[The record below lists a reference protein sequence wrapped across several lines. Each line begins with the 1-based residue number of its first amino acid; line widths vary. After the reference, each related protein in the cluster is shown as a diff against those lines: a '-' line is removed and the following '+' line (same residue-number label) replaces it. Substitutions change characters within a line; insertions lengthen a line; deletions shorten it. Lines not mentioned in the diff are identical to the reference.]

1 MARQI
6 SIFDGAATFEVTSP
20 IRLIELFAGY
30 GSQALALRYLGVPFE
45 HWKISEWA
53 IPSIQAYKD
62 VHFPTDNT
70 DYSEGKTVA
79 ELRKILFDRNVS
91 NDYNKPMTAEQ
102 IERLG
107 EKKVRTVYNNMQ
119 ATNNLGSI
127 TQIHGADL
135 EITDTDSHT
144 YIMTYSFPCQ
154 DLSTAGLGAGMA
166 EESGTRSGLLWQVRR
181 LLHELHIGGGRLP
194 QILLM
199 ENVPQVIGTANMR
212 EFAKWLAFLENI
224 GYKCYW
230 KLLNAKNYGLPQNR
244 NRCFMISLYGDYDFD
259 FPEEVRLERVLKDML
274 EPNVPEKYY
283 LTDAAVE
290 QFIQSTIANKD
301 RGNGFEFAPTNG
313 GGDCELRHHQGR
325 EQSDRQLHH

>member
-181 LLHELHIGGGRLP
+181 LLHELHIGGG
-194 QILLM
+194 
-199 ENVPQVIGTANMR
+199 
-212 EFAKWLAFLENI
+212 
-224 GYKCYW
+224 
-230 KLLNAKNYGLPQNR
+230 
-244 NRCFMISLYGDYDFD
+244 DYH
-259 FPEEVRLERVLKDML
+259 R
-274 EPNVPEKYY
+274 Y
-283 LTDAAVE
+283 
-290 QFIQSTIANKD
+290 
-301 RGNGFEFAPTNG
+301 
-313 GGDCELRHHQGR
+313 C
-325 EQSDRQLHH
+325 